1 MAKKQSSNTLKDKK
15 NKKSDIV
22 NLKDP
27 VSTSK
32 QTSKQSE
39 TQKSSKSTEQ
49 KQTSVGLTHEQISE
63 RAKAIWQQRGCP
75 ADKDMDNWL
84 EAEKELKS
92 EYAIH

>member
-27 VSTSK
+27 VSAGK
-32 QTSKQSE
+32 QTSKQNK
-39 TQKSSKSTEQ
+39 THQGNKSTEQ

-63 RAKAIWQQRGCP
+63 RAKAIWQKHGCP
-75 ADKDMDNWL
+75 TGKDMDNWL
-84 EAEKELKS
+84 EAEKEWEKNK
-92 EYAIH
+92 IK